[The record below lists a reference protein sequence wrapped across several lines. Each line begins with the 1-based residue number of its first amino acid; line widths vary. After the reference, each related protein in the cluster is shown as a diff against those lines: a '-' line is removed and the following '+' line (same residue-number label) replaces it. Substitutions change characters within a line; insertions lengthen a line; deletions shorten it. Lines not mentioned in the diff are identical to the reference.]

1 MSVADDGG
9 ALPSVA
15 AAIADQA
22 IQAVDRAWGNAI
34 QVADA
39 KSRFSDNLFDKAI
52 GASGNAGKMTAARFT
67 FSPNVIEP
75 PVAIPELAEGAT
87 LEVFQSWWTRVNDA
101 LTDNFAWF
109 INTYFPN
116 ECNYL
121 GKAQQWICDTLT
133 NGGTG
138 MNPHVEDQIWQRDRA
153 RLLKDAQRAK
163 GEALATFAARGFPLP
178 PGAAA
183 AALQQIAADTQD
195 KIAQASRDV
204 AIKQAEIEIEN
215 VRFAVEKAI
224 GLYSAAISAAA
235 DFIKALAGTTGNMSQ
250 MIPSITDSQ
259 SKLIGAASEYYR
271 ARIAVE
277 ELRLKAAMPAAEWEQ
292 QARTKNLEAEMQ
304 ALRSRVD
311 AAIAAA
317 QSLGTQASAALNGL
331 HASASI
337 SGTGTG
343 SVGSTNSY
351 TTYKDITP

>member
-1 MSVADDGG
+1 MGTTRDSANAVMD
-9 ALPSVA
+9 A
-15 AAIADQA
+15 AQK
-22 IQAVDRAWGNAI
+22 AVDRAWDLATRT
-34 QVADA
+34 AA
-39 KSRFSDNLFDKAI
+39 YKSQTSDYLFDKAL
-52 GASGNAGKMTAARFT
+52 GAGGSASKMTAANFT

-87 LEVFQSWWTRVNDA
+87 LEVFQSWWSRVNDA

-153 RLLKDAQRAK
+153 RLLKDAQRTK
-163 GEALATFAARGFPLP
+163 REVLTTFAARGFPLP

-183 AALQQIAADTQD
+183 GAVSLVMSETQD

-215 VRFAVEKAI
+215 IRFAVDKAI

-259 SKLIGAASEYYR
+259 SKLIAAASEYYR

-277 ELRLKAAMPAAEWEQ
+277 ELRLKATMPAAEWEQ
-292 QARTKNLEAEMQ
+292 QAKTKNLEAEMQ
-304 ALRSRVD
+304 AIRNRVD

-331 HASASI
+331 HASATI
-337 SGTGTG
+337 SGNGSAQLGT
-343 SVGSTNSY
+343 SFSESWT
-351 TTYKDITP
+351 KDITQ